1 LPSAYDVIVIGSGL
15 GGLTAAALLAR
26 AGRKV
31 LVLERSNSVGGA
43 ASTYKA
49 GDLVIEAG
57 LLATSDPRDPRDP
70 KHDVLARAGVLDAVE
85 WIPTGALYEVR
96 GGPVGAPFVLPEGFA
111 AARAA
116 LLARFPNVGA
126 GIARVLGDAERIAMG
141 LSVLGGGRAAL
152 RHPLPSS
159 PACGGAKGGG
169 AAALY
174 KLRPLVHDWQ
184 RSLGEVLVRSFGD
197 DEAVKCALAAN
208 LAYYHDDPDTLW
220 WVFFAVAQG
229 GYLGSGACFIRGG
242 SQRLSS
248 ALARAVKTAGGDV
261 LVRRRA
267 VAIRLDRDG
276 CAAGVTHTDRRG
288 ENESEHAAPVIIANA
303 APAAVADMLRGPA
316 RTAFAAAQ
324 ATRKLSMS
332 AFSATYGL
340 SVPPGK
346 FGMRAYANFLLPAW
360 MRKLSDCRRS
370 AALLSGLPGGEMPV
384 MTVVDFSAIDSGLAG
399 PPYPVS
405 VVGPDHLANWAG
417 LDKEAYDAK
426 RDCWRDAIAAAIDR
440 EFPGFASHIVASA
453 FNTANSM
460 MSYLGTPQGAVY
472 GFAPLPP
479 KGPISLGID
488 RSVKTVIPGL
498 YLASAFAG
506 FGGFTGAIKA
516 GGDAADRIMAET
528 ARPDSHSPG

>member
-1 LPSAYDVIVIGSGL
+1 MTQKGSQTLPSAYDVIVIGSGL
-15 GGLTAAALLAR
+15 GGLAAAALLAR

-57 LLATSDPRDPRDP
+57 LHVTSDPRDPRDP

-85 WIPTGALYEVR
+85 WIPTRALYEVR

-116 LLARFPNVGA
+116 LLARFPGAGA
-126 GIARVLGDAERIAMG
+126 GIARVLGDAERIAAG
-141 LSVLGGGRAAL
+141 LGMLGREPAAL
-152 RHPLPSS
+152 RNPLPSS
-159 PACGGAKGGG
+159 PACRGGKAGG

-174 KLRPLVHDWQ
+174 KLRPLVHDWK
-184 RSLGEVLVRSFGD
+184 RSLGEVLTRAFGD
-197 DEAVKCALAAN
+197 DEPIKCALAAN
-208 LAYYHDDPDTLW
+208 VAYYHDDPDTLW

-229 GYLGSGACFIRGG
+229 GYLGSGARFIRGG

-248 ALARAVKTAGGDV
+248 ALARAVKAAGGDV

-267 VAIRLDRDG
+267 VAIRLDRNG
-276 CAAGVTHTDRRG
+276 HAAGVVHIDRRG
-288 ENESEHAAPVIIANA
+288 EDSNDHAAPVIIANA
-303 APAAVADMLRGPA
+303 APDAIADMLPEPA
-316 RTAFAAAQ
+316 GAAFATAY

-332 AFSATYGL
+332 AFCATYGL

-360 MRKLSDCRRS
+360 MRQLSDYRGS
-370 AALLSGLPGGEMPV
+370 AALLRKLPGGETPII
-384 MTVVDFSAIDSGLAG
+384 TVVNFSAIDSGLGG

-405 VVGPDHLANWAG
+405 VVGPDRLANWAG
-417 LDKEAYDAK
+417 LDKAAYDAK
-426 RDCWRDAIAAAIDR
+426 RDRWRDAIAAAIDR
-440 EFPGFASHIVASA
+440 EFPGFASHVVASV
-453 FNTANSM
+453 FNTAHSM
-460 MSYLGTPQGAVY
+460 NSYLGTPLGAIY

-479 KGPISLGID
+479 KGPISQGID
-488 RSVKTVIPGL
+488 RAVTTAIPGL

-516 GGDAADRIMAET
+516 GGDAADRVLTET
-528 ARPDSHSPG
+528 

>member
-57 LLATSDPRDPRDP
+57 LHATSDPRDPHDP

-116 LLARFPNVGA
+116 LLARFPGAGA
-126 GIARVLGDAERIAMG
+126 GIARVLGDAERIAIG
-141 LSVLGGGRAAL
+141 LGMLGRGRAAL
-152 RHPLPSS
+152 RVP
-159 PACGGAKGGG
+159 GEG

-174 KLRPLVHDWQ
+174 RLRPLVHDWQ
-184 RSLGEVLVRSFGD
+184 RSLGEVLARAFGD

-229 GYLGSGACFIRGG
+229 GYLGSGARFIRGG

-267 VAIRLDRDG
+267 VAIRFDRDG
-276 CAAGVTHTDRRG
+276 RAAGVTHTDRRG
-288 ENESEHAAPVIIANA
+288 ENEGEHAAPVIIANA
-303 APAAVADMLRGPA
+303 AVVADMLPGPA
-316 RTAFAAAQ
+316 RTAFATAH
-324 ATRKLSMS
+324 ATRKPSMS
-332 AFSATYGL
+332 VFSATYGL

-360 MRKLSDCRRS
+360 MRKLSDYRRS
-370 AALLSGLPGGEMPV
+370 AALLGEPPGDKTPV
-384 MTVVDFSAIDSGLAG
+384 MTVVDFSAIDSGMAG

-405 VVGPDHLANWAG
+405 VVGPDCLANWAG
-417 LDKEAYDAK
+417 LDKEAYDAR
-426 RDCWRDAIAAAIDR
+426 RDRWRDTIAAAIDR
-440 EFPGFASHIVASA
+440 EFPGFASHVVASA
-453 FNTANSM
+453 FNTAHSM
-460 MSYLGTPQGAVY
+460 MSYLGTPQGAIY

-488 RSVKTVIPGL
+488 RSVTTAIPGL

-528 ARPDSHSPG
+528 SISGSRSI

>member
-1 LPSAYDVIVIGSGL
+1 LPGAYDVIVIGSGL
-15 GGLTAAALLAR
+15 GGLTAAAILAR

-57 LLATSDPRDPRDP
+57 LHETSDPRDPRDP
-70 KHDVLARAGVLDAVE
+70 KHDALARAGVLDAVE

-116 LLARFPNVGA
+116 LLARFPGA
-126 GIARVLGDAERIAMG
+126 AGGIATVLGDAERIVMG
-141 LSVLGGGRAAL
+141 LGVVGCGQAAL
-152 RHPLPSS
+152 RNPRQ
-159 PACGGAKGGG
+159 G

-174 KLRPLVHDWQ
+174 KLRPLVRDWQ
-184 RSLGEVLVRSFGD
+184 RSLGEVLARTFGD
-197 DEAVKCALAAN
+197 DEAIKCALAAN

-220 WVFFAVAQG
+220 WVFFALAQG
-229 GYLGSGACFIRGG
+229 GYLGSGSRFIRGG

-276 CAAGVTHTDRRG
+276 RAAGVTHSDRRG

-303 APAAVADMLRGPA
+303 APAMVAEMMPEPA
-316 RTAFAAAQ
+316 RTAFAAAH

-332 AFSATYGL
+332 VFSATYGL

-360 MRKLSDCRRS
+360 MRKLSDYRRS
-370 AALLSGLPGGEMPV
+370 AALLNELPGGEMPV
-384 MTVVDFSAIDSGLAG
+384 MTVVDFSAIDSGLTG

-405 VVGPDHLANWAG
+405 VVGPDRLANWVG

-426 RDCWRDAIAAAIDR
+426 RDRWRDAVAAAIDR
-440 EFPGFASHIVASA
+440 EFPGFASHVVASA
-453 FNTANSM
+453 FNTAHSM
-460 MSYLGTPQGAVY
+460 MSYLGTPQGAIY

-479 KGPISLGID
+479 KGPISQGID
-488 RSVKTVIPGL
+488 RSVRTVIPGL

-516 GGDAADRIMAET
+516 GDDAADRILAET
-528 ARPDSHSPG
+528 